1 MRNLILLLAFAGI
14 IAACAPSDECVQARI
29 AGGDIGTAIAACKP
43 LNSVFIGATNN

>member
-29 AGGDIGTAIAACKP
+29 AGGDIGTAIAACQ
-43 LNSVFIGATNN
+43 ATEFRLYWTNQ